1 MALSFGPD
9 FWQPFFVF
17 SGITRASAAIEGH
30 VGGYLFYF
38 SYLANNENLFWVIL
52 LPFSAGLCA
61 INAAIKRSKGDT
73 LVIAWMSIVLVVFT
87 LIQTKLYWY
96 ILPVFPA
103 FAIAISSL
111 LYQLS
116 KKIRLAIRFLSYKA
130 LKLIETAKSWKQ
142 QKHKQR
148 S

>member
-1 MALSFGPD
+1 MTLSFGQD
-9 FWQPFFVF
+9 FLQPFFVF
-17 SGITRASAAIEGH
+17 SGITRASTPIEGH

-38 SYLANNENLFWVIL
+38 SYLANSENLFWVTL
-52 LPFSAGLCA
+52 LPFAAGLCA
-61 INAAIKRSKGDT
+61 FNAVIKRSKEDT
-73 LVIAWMSIVLVVFT
+73 LVIAWMSIVLVAFT

-96 ILPVFPA
+96 ILPAFPA

-116 KKIRLAIRFLSYKA
+116 KKIQLAVRFLSYKA
-130 LKLIETAKSWKQ
+130 LKLIEMAKSWKQ
-142 QKHKQR
+142 QRQKQT

>member
-1 MALSFGPD
+1 
-9 FWQPFFVF
+9 
-17 SGITRASAAIEGH
+17 
-30 VGGYLFYF
+30 
-38 SYLANNENLFWVIL
+38 LANNENLFWVML